1 MTVVD
6 IDKLVEEQMQAGK
19 VTAPVQEQINTQEK
33 KPEIGSYDGDFKMI
47 KKLEFYL
54 AGLVKHGGS
63 DLHIKSS
70 SLIRGRIN
78 GEMMPLSN
86 EILTHS
92 DGLQLAKEVLRGRF
106 QELVDKKSVDFN
118 YKLDEKFRFRGN
130 MFFQTDGVSAVFR
143 VIPVDI
149 PSMEDLKLPKSIEKF
164 CHLKRG
170 LVLVTGPTGS
180 GKSTTLA
187 SIINQINKD
196 QKKHIITIE
205 DPVEFVYKD
214 QNSLVNQ
221 RAIGQDALDFS
232 TALRAALREDPDV
245 ILVGEMRDMET
256 IETAMHAAETG
267 HLVLST
273 LHTVDAKDTINRII
287 GMFPGNEQNKIR
299 MSLAA
304 TLQGVLSQRL
314 VKTTDGKRAAAIE
327 ILFKNARIESLI
339 SDSRDSEITDAI
351 AEGKDIYGMQTF
363 DQALL
368 DLYAKGKITEQEA
381 LLNASNS
388 SDLQMKITNFNGE
401 SSGAQNLNDSLIDL
415 KLEE

>member
-1 MTVVD
+1 MIHDRDLRQETEVNAKELTFEMVE
-6 IDKLVEEQMQAGK
+6 KLK
-19 VTAPVQEQINTQEK
+19 
-33 KPEIGSYDGDFKMI
+33 
-47 KKLEFYL
+47 FYL
-54 AGLVKHGGS
+54 NGLVKHGGS
-63 DLHIKSS
+63 DLHVKSGS
-70 SLIRGRIN
+70 VFRGRIN

-86 EILTHS
+86 EVLSHD
-92 DGLQLAKEVLRGRF
+92 DGIQLAKELLRNRF
-106 QELVDKKSVDFN
+106 AELVEKKSVDFN
-118 YKLDEKFRFRGN
+118 FKLDESYRFRGN

-143 VIPVDI
+143 VIPVEI
-149 PSMEDLKLPKSIEKF
+149 PTMETLKLPESIHKLTT
-164 CHLKRG
+164 LKRG

-187 SIINQINKD
+187 SIIDEVNRTQR
-196 QKKHIITIE
+196 KHIITIE
-205 DPVEFVYKD
+205 DPIEFVYQERK
-214 QNSLVNQ
+214 SLVNQ

-232 TALRAALREDPDV
+232 TALRAALREDPDI

-273 LHTVDAKDTINRII
+273 LHTLDAKDTINRII

-314 VKTTDGKRAAAIE
+314 VKTVDGKRAAAIE
-327 ILFKNARIESLI
+327 ILTRNARIESLI
-339 SDSRDSEITDAI
+339 ADGRDSEITDAI

-368 DLYAKGKITEQEA
+368 DLYKSGRITAEEA
-381 LLNASNS
+381 LLNATNRG
-388 SDLQMKITNFNGE
+388 DLKMQLDNHLHANHAE
-401 SSGAQNLNDSLIDL
+401 SSIDDAMIDL
-415 KLEE
+415 KIEEKV